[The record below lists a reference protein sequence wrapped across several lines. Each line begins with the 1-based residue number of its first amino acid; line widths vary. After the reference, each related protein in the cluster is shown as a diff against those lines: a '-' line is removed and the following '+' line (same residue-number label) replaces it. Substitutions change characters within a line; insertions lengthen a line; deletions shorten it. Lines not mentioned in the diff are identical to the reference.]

1 MFQLENVK
9 AQSYLMLRLNA
20 NMEMKSSAIFKERSV
35 LEITQDYQIIESVI
49 LPISELAKCSL
60 RKFCRL
66 SRNVVI

>member
-9 AQSYLMLRLNA
+9 AQSYLMYRLNA

-49 LPISELAKCSL
+49 LPIS
-60 RKFCRL
+60 
-66 SRNVVI
+66 